1 MQARQ
6 RVQTHGMKIEN
17 YHSLNGM
24 SSCVPENAPIM
35 NEMKD
40 IINTRKNVVS
50 NKTRASR
57 CDS

>member
-1 MQARQ
+1 
-6 RVQTHGMKIEN
+6 MKIEN